1 MFISLS
7 ALMFIYLEEFNMIF
21 GNTSRKQTLL
31 EMESYARR
39 ALDSEFGVRVITNN
53 TERFKSEFYQLRKPF
68 PELSNLTLRTPKSDP
83 GSVWI
88 IPTDI
93 LES

>member
-1 MFISLS
+1 
-7 ALMFIYLEEFNMIF
+7 MIF
-21 GNTSRKQTLL
+21 GKASRKQTLL
-31 EMESYARR
+31 EMESFARR
-39 ALDSEFGVRVITNN
+39 ALDTEYGVRVITNN
-53 TERFKSEFYQLRKPF
+53 TERFKSEFYQLRKPS
-68 PELSNLTLRTPKSDP
+68 PELAKLTLRTPKSDP